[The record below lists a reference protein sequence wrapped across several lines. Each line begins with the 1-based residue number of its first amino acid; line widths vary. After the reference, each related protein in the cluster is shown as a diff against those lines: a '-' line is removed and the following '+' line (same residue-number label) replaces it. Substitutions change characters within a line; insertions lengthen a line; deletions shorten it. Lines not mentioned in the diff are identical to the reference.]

1 MSVPETPTHH
11 RARREHGQ
19 QWHRQT
25 WARSHRPTAG
35 ASGCR
40 ERRSV
45 AMSGTRWK
53 RSHHERGRRTP
64 SNPCQEQSVRK
75 QPICKQPVCKQPVCK
90 QPVCKQ
96 PVPTG
101 IHSPPAGDT
110 CQPRGVAR
118 IDSFAQRNP
127 IRYQQSWN
135 DGADT
140 AQSFVN
146 TADQPRHQAEQ
157 LAEEGKHPGSFTQQI
172 ITQENV
178 SASRMRAPSTN
189 HSAPSPH

>member
-11 RARREHGQ
+11 RARGEHGQ
-19 QWHRQT
+19 QRHRQT
-25 WARSHRPTAG
+25 WARGHRSTAG

-45 AMSGTRWK
+45 AMSSTRWK
-53 RSHHERGRRTP
+53 RNHHERGRRTP
-64 SNPCQEQSVRK
+64 SSPCQEQSVRK
-75 QPICKQPVCKQPVCK
+75 QP
-90 QPVCKQ
+90 VCKQ
-96 PVPTG
+96 PVPRG

-110 CQPRGVAR
+110 CQPRSIAR
-118 IDSFAQRNP
+118 IDSPAQRTP
-127 IRYQQSWN
+127 IRYQQSRN
-135 DGADT
+135 DGVGT

-157 LAEEGKHPGSFTQQI
+157 LAEERKHPGSFTQQI

-189 HSAPSPH
+189 HSAPSHH

>member
-75 QPICKQPVCKQPVCK
+75 QPICKQPVCKQPV
-90 QPVCKQ
+90 
-96 PVPTG
+96 PTG

-157 LAEEGKHPGSFTQQI
+157 LAEEGKHPSSFTQQI